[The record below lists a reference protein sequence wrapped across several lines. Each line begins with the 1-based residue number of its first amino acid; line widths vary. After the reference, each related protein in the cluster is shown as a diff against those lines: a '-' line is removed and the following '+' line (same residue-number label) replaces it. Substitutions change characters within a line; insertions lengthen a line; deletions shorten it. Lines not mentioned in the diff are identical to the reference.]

1 MSLVPTLQI
10 SVQGQVQQQRSPPTP
25 GTIAPPSITPAPPPP
40 QSLGAAGGSGSQ
52 TEGGAGAANQSGMVM
67 IPLSTMQMIMSQV
80 QHAMTAVG
88 SDNKA
93 DALTTLNSVEQ
104 ELESA
109 VDATGVS

>member
-1 MSLVPTLQI
+1 
-10 SVQGQVQQQRSPPTP
+10 
-25 GTIAPPSITPAPPPP
+25 
-40 QSLGAAGGSGSQ
+40 
-52 TEGGAGAANQSGMVM
+52 MVM

-109 VDATGVS
+109 VDATDVS

>member
-1 MSLVPTLQI
+1 
-10 SVQGQVQQQRSPPTP
+10 
-25 GTIAPPSITPAPPPP
+25 
-40 QSLGAAGGSGSQ
+40 
-52 TEGGAGAANQSGMVM
+52 
-67 IPLSTMQMIMSQV
+67 MQMIMSQV